1 MAGGAPGFTDLDEVQ
16 FDSDGTCRER
26 FSGRLSP
33 YVNRGVWSLVS
44 MPSPD
49 GEGHFLS
56 VVRSSSDVQLTEL
69 VIGRLF
75 QYVDRGL

>member
-1 MAGGAPGFTDLDEVQ
+1 MVEEAGGSPA
-16 FDSDGTCRER
+16 RE
-26 FSGRLSP
+26 L
-33 YVNRGVWSLVS
+33 LVS

-69 VIGRLF
+69 VSGRLF